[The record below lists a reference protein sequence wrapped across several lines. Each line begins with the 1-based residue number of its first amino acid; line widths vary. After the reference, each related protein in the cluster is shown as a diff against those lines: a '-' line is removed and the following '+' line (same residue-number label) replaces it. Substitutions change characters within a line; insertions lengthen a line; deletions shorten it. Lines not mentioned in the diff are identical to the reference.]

1 MNEKVNTNDPLR
13 DMSGIATAMPEDS
26 EVDNAV
32 CTDIAARD
40 EFDPTKHVQHEQI
53 KAQAQRMS
61 DVRSRFENLG
71 ADMQHIMTLLYGLQ
85 DRVSRFEKLFDEV
98 GAPVKGMSVRELE
111 QFEPMYS
118 GQENMRAAGKTVDDL
133 YCRIIDLENEVE
145 SVREESISSNDYDPD
160 DWVRQHD
167 LADEVTNAIQER
179 VTFNAEITAE
189 AN

>member
-1 MNEKVNTNDPLR
+1 MNEKVNTNDPLC
-13 DMSGIATAMPEDS
+13 DVSGIATAMPEDS

-85 DRVSRFEKLFDEV
+85 DRVSRFEQLFDEA

-160 DWVRQHD
+160 EWVRQSD

>member
-1 MNEKVNTNDPLR
+1 MNEKVVPDDNMVDGVCAS
-13 DMSGIATAMPEDS
+13 SGLPSDS

-85 DRVSRFEKLFDEV
+85 DRVSRFEQLFDEV

-160 DWVRQHD
+160 EWVRQSD
-167 LADEVTNAIQER
+167 LDDEVTNAIQER